1 MVLDQDRLPTPELSL
16 ILELTHQF
24 LFLRVHA
31 DNGIAAVVEL
41 LPLMAQ
47 VMKLLLTLRTA
58 AGTQTL
64 AVGVQCV
71 VQFPQEPTHRVGA
84 NPQSQLGQFPTDG
97 SQAFAGPHA
106 TTSCRIPGRILP
118 E

>member
-1 MVLDQDRLPTPELSL
+1 M
-16 ILELTHQF
+16 
-24 LFLRVHA
+24 
-31 DNGIAAVVEL
+31 IAPFVEL

-47 VMKLLLTLRTA
+47 VMKLLLPLRTA
-58 AGTQTL
+58 AGAKTL

-84 NPQSQLGQFPTDG
+84 DPQSQLGQFPTDG

-106 TTSCRIPGRILP
+106 TTTGRIPGRILP
-118 E
+118 EQGAKALQDFGRFFSTAGWPPPLRRTRPRTT